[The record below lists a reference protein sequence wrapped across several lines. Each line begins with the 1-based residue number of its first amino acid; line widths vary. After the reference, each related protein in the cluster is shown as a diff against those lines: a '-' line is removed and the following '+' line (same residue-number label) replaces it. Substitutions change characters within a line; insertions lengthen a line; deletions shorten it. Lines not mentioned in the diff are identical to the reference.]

1 MSRGEAGMDDP
12 SSPGAARARGRRR
25 FLMIGAGAIAAAI
38 PRPARAQAPTRG
50 GVLKHIGIE
59 PSTFDVQATAADP
72 TQLVSSFVRRTLFK
86 FVNGARFG
94 ASDFTLAPD
103 LALRA
108 DVSADGTVYTI
119 KLRRGVRWEA

>member
-12 SSPGAARARGRRR
+12 STPGAARALGRRR
-25 FLMIGAGAIAAAI
+25 FLAIGAFASAAAVV
-38 PRPARAQAPTRG
+38 PRPARAQERPIRG

-59 PSTFDVQATAADP
+59 PSTFDVQATADYQ
-72 TQLVSSFVRRTLFK
+72 TQLVSSFVHRTLFK

-94 ASDFTLAPD
+94 PSDFTLVPD

-108 DVSADGTVYTI
+108 DVSADGKVYT
-119 KLRRGVRWEA
+119 